1 MNQERRITIGR
12 PAHGKNAPEKSAESQ
27 IQAILDSIL
36 VTPGGDLLSYFVKP
50 VNMITRSHSTPRELQ
65 EYIEEVVEDND
76 AFNTDIFIYTK
87 DCIEYLAEYN
97 HERRAYNLDAA
108 TQVAHEHGLELRHV
122 AQAPAYL
129 LANILATEDAK
140 NRFYDTL
147 SGEVEKLYYL
157 VKESQQKRQ
166 EEQQKET

>member
-1 MNQERRITIGR
+1 MNQERKITIGR
-12 PAHGKNAPEKSAESQ
+12 PAHGKKAQQKSAESQ

-50 VNMITRSHSTPRELQ
+50 VNLITRSHSTPRELQ
-65 EYIEEVVEDND
+65 EYIEEAVEDND
-76 AFNTDIFIYTK
+76 AFNTDIFTYTK
-87 DCIEYLAEYN
+87 DCLEYLSQWN

-108 TQVAHEHGLELRHV
+108 AKVAEEHGLELRHI
-122 AQAPAYL
+122 ANAPAYL
-129 LANILATEDAK
+129 LANILATEDAR
-140 NRFYDTL
+140 NQFNDTL
-147 SGEVEKLYYL
+147 SNEVEKLYYL

>member
-1 MNQERRITIGR
+1 MNQERKISIVR
-12 PAHGKNAPEKSAESQ
+12 PSHGKKAQQKSAEEQ
-27 IQAILDSIL
+27 IQGILNNIL

-50 VNMITRSHSTPRELQ
+50 VNLITRSHSTPRELQ

-76 AFNTDIFIYTK
+76 AFSTDIFIYTK

-108 TQVAHEHGLELRHV
+108 AELAEEHGLELRHV

-166 EEQQKET
+166 EEQQKES